1 MTHKTFNAIRNA
13 LRRCIASML
22 GVRSAP
28 IRPAWAV

>member
-1 MTHKTFNAIRNA
+1 MTRKRLNAIRDA

-22 GVRSAP
+22 GVRNAP